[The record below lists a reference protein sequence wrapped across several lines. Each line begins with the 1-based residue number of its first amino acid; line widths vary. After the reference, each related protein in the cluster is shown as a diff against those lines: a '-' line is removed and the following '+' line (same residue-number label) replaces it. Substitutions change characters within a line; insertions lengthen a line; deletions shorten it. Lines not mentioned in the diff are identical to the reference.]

1 MNDQKQPLIKVM
13 KDYMFKELG
22 KAEDQQRP
30 PNEVARKEGTE
41 LLTMPGLKELS
52 GKEES
57 KKPTPDRWEKL

>member
-1 MNDQKQPLIKVM
+1 
-13 KDYMFKELG
+13 MFKELG

-52 GKEES
+52 GKQEL